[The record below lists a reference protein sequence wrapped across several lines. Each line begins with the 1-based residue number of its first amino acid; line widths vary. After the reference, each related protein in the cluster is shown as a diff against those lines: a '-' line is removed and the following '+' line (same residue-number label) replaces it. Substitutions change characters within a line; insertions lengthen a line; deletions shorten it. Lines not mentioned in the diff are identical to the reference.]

1 MLVKCPNVGK
11 EEMLVSSGS
20 WVLVVT
26 VEVTDDEAADEEATS
41 TLEVLLATETVE
53 DPFEAAREEV
63 VEMVDEVEAK
73 DEVELAALEVDEEAV
88 SSSSVRSKNLMSFTL
103 K

>member
-53 DPFEAAREEV
+53 DPFEAAKEV